1 MDNYFQYCYF
11 SMYKEQITHKYLQG
25 GQGNLSAKIIK
36 NLEFKYPSLAE
47 QKKIS
52 QFFMSIEN
60 KLELYENKIQK
71 YNNFK
76 KGLLQQMF
84 VYFRIKFLISV

>member
-11 SMYKEQITHKYLQG
+11 SMYKDQIVHKYIQG
-25 GQGNLSAKIIK
+25 GQGNLSANIIK
-36 NLEFKYPSLAE
+36 KLVFKYPSLAE

-52 QFFMSIEN
+52 QFFMSFDN
-60 KLELYENKIQK
+60 KLKLYENKIIK

-84 VYFRIKFLISV
+84 I